1 MAVDLIPISE
11 RGKVEHTEDEIKL
24 YGQIINLDLEGEDQ
38 DLWWI
43 AKQGLEAPIPRDWRA
58 YQSSSSDAN
67 NPSSSGGGAS

>member
-1 MAVDLIPISE
+1 MAMDLVPVSE

-24 YGQIINLDLEGEDQ
+24 YGHIIDLDLDGEDQ

-58 YQSSSSDAN
+58 YQSSSS
-67 NPSSSGGGAS
+67 